1 MLQGVFKKVKPL
13 RYVKDL
19 YHLGT
24 IPFNALSD
32 SCVRQ
37 GNQSTK
43 ANLSLLA
50 LINSPHPEVA

>member
-13 RYVKDL
+13 RFAKDL
-19 YHLGT
+19 YRMGT

-32 SCVRQ
+32 SCVRR
-37 GNQSTK
+37 GNQSTT
-43 ANLSLLA
+43 AHLSLLA